1 MVDDH
6 GGLILTRSGAAHTL
20 SSRVEARA
28 SGDVGR
34 QTSAHAVG
42 WQRRAMS
49 DRTTRVRRQA
59 SIRELVRDR
68 RVQSQ
73 DELVELL
80 LARGVAVT
88 QSTLSRDLRELRIAR
103 VPYGDG
109 YRYVEAADGGDGD
122 DASIETRRLLAT
134 IAPIEVVEVLAN
146 EVSVVVRTLP
156 GRAQGVA
163 ALIDR
168 LGLDEVLATLAGDD
182 TVLVIPRTVRAVDA
196 LRVHLAAALGLA

>member
-1 MVDDH
+1 
-6 GGLILTRSGAAHTL
+6 
-20 SSRVEARA
+20 
-28 SGDVGR
+28 
-34 QTSAHAVG
+34 
-42 WQRRAMS
+42 MS
-49 DRTTRVRRQA
+49 DRSTRVRRQA

-103 VPYGDG
+103 VPYADG
-109 YRYVEAADGGDGD
+109 YRYVEAADGDDGN

-168 LGLDEVLATLAGDD
+168 LGVDEVLATLAGDD

-196 LRVHLAAALGLA
+196 LRVRLAAALGLA